1 MSPENDDSKVPVEG
15 GMTKSEILWA
25 MGMIVIILGLPIVA
39 VLWGNCIMLEE
50 IC

>member
-1 MSPENDDSKVPVEG
+1 MMSNDDSKVPQEG
-15 GMTKSEILWA
+15 AMSRGEILWA
-25 MGMIVIILGLPIVA
+25 LAMIVIILGLPIVA